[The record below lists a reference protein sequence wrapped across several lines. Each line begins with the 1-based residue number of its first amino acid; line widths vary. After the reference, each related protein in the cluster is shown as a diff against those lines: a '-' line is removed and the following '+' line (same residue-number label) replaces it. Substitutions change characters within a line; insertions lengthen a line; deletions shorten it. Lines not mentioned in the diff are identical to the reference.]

1 MEGVPAAF
9 SVLSIFAIERALLR
23 TVGPHCRVS
32 FFPKSRR
39 AVFAFLHDLV
49 MAALSFVLALYLRVG
64 DEMLTILEPK
74 LIVLYGVAFTL
85 IAGGVFLV
93 TGLYRGIWR
102 YASLPDLFNIAR
114 AAALTGLIFLPV
126 MFLFTRLDTLP
137 RSFLL
142 INWLVLVALLGGP
155 RLVLS
160 PVQGPPPGSSVRARP
175 RRQRSGSADQHEGRR
190 RYVHPRVRARPL
202 MRCTGWSACCP
213 IRRRGSAGRYTG
225 CRFSGTIDSLEKIV
239 ADLDR
244 RGRRPHKL
252 VITTQGLA
260 GDRGAPPARSRRRA
274 WRSRSRGCRGLPNFI
289 RP

>member
-1 MEGVPAAF
+1 
-9 SVLSIFAIERALLR
+9 
-23 TVGPHCRVS
+23 
-32 FFPKSRR
+32 
-39 AVFAFLHDLV
+39 

-85 IAGGVFLV
+85 IAGAVFLV

-155 RLVLS
+155 RLCYRLFKDRRLDHLFERDRAASVPVLLIS
-160 PVQGPPPGSSVRARP
+160 TKDG
-175 RRQRSGSADQHEGRR
+175 ADTFIREM
-190 RYVHPRVRARPL
+190 RARPL
-202 MRCTGWSACCP
+202 MRCTAWSACCP

-225 CRFSGTIDSLEKIV
+225 CRFSGRSIRWKKSSPTS
-239 ADLDR
+239 
-244 RGRRPHKL
+244 
-252 VITTQGLA
+252 T
-260 GDRGAPPARSRRRA
+260 GAAVDHTS
-274 WRSRSRGCRGLPNFI
+274 W
-289 RP
+289 